1 MFFLVLL
8 VFVVCY
14 VHVGVYVECV
24 VCGMGNPMVLVVVLI
39 VVWGVMVVVMVLVI
53 GTVVIG
59 DACVGVR
66 GLI

>member
-1 MFFLVLL
+1 M
-8 VFVVCY
+8 
-14 VHVGVYVECV
+14 HVDVDVECV

-53 GTVVIG
+53 GMVVI
-59 DACVGVR
+59 DACVRVR

>member
-1 MFFLVLL
+1 M
-8 VFVVCY
+8 
-14 VHVGVYVECV
+14 HVDVDVECV

-53 GTVVIG
+53 GMVVIG

>member
-1 MFFLVLL
+1 MLSAA
-8 VFVVCY
+8 Y
-14 VHVGVYVECV
+14 VHVDVDVECV

-53 GTVVIG
+53 GMVVIG
-59 DACVGVR
+59 DACVRVR